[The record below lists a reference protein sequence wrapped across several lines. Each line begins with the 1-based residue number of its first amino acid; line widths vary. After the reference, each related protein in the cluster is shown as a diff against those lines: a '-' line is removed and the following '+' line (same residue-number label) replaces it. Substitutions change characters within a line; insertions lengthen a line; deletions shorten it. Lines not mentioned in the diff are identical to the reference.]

1 MPGTLL
7 EELLAIAEKSITEH
21 SATIIEE
28 VEAEA
33 RKNAVGNVRSARVY
47 SRHFYIMGV
56 EGLVKAH
63 FEKEGFSVEFGADP
77 VNPAEAATAGEFDC
91 GTNKYVQIRW

>member
-1 MPGTLL
+1 MPG
-7 EELLAIAEKSITEH
+7 ELLKNLLLIAEKSITEH
-21 SATIIEE
+21 SKEIIEE
-28 VEAEA
+28 VVEEAK
-33 RKNAVGNVRSARVY
+33 KNAVGNVRSARVY

-56 EGLVKAH
+56 EGLVKEH

-77 VNPAEAATAGEFDC
+77 VNPAETVGEFDC